1 MDKFNLDYVAKHKDK
16 LQGKLLEVGSMDVNG
31 TARSVVDVTVGI
43 DMREGKCVDLVCDIK
58 DIHQHYP
65 SGYFD
70 AVMSLNTLEH
80 VFDWQSFILNTWDMC
95 KDGGWLL
102 ITMASLKKGYHGYPH
117 DYVRFTEKQIKEIYP
132 NAEYSELG
140 RVSIGWIVKK
150 EGPLPNVN
158 VKPLC
163 PRK

>member
-1 MDKFNLDYVAKHKDK
+1 MDKFNLDYVSKHKSK

-43 DMREGKCVDLVCDIK
+43 DMRPGKCVDLVCDIK

-70 AVMSLNTLEH
+70 AVLSLNTLEH
-80 VFDWQSFILNTWDMC
+80 VEDWKAFVANTWDMV
-95 KDGGWLL
+95 KEGGYLL
-102 ITMASLKKGYHGYPH
+102 ITMASLAKKYHGYPH
-117 DYVRFTEKQIKEIYP
+117 DYIRLTEEQVKTIYP
-132 NAEYSELG
+132 NAEYSEIG
-140 RVSIGWIVKK
+140 RVSIGWVVKK
-150 EGPLPNVN
+150 EGEINLNVE
-158 VKPLC
+158 PLC